1 MIRRPP
7 VSTLFPYT
15 TLFRSRAASEVRS
28 TFTRNGGN
36 LGEPGSVSYLF
47 SQKGTILARGSE
59 EEIMLTALDAGAE
72 DVRDNGDG
80 TFEVITAPSDLETV
94 RQALEQEGV
103 QIEIGRASCRER
115 L

>member
-1 MIRRPP
+1 M
-7 VSTLFPYT
+7 
-15 TLFRSRAASEVRS
+15 
-28 TFTRNGGN
+28 
-36 LGEPGSVSYLF
+36 SYLF

-103 QIEIGRASCRER
+103 QIDNADITHLPAATVPVAEEEARKVLR
-115 L
+115 LIDVPTTSTTSRRSTPTTTSTTP